1 MFANESNLA
10 DSCWH
15 HVEVRRKRARLTVII
30 DKEKYGKIRQE
41 SSPTHIK
48 LNLNNKTS
56 NVIYYGGGP
65 SEKLWFAQAKPLS
78 FTGFL
83 KQFYFEEIN
92 VIENALIRQSKGFKI
107 SDPLGVGIAEK
118 NNSLLQSA
126 EYNCR
131 PELVGSGCFS
141 DDETDLSCIPSTTTP
156 TKCNI
161 LEMILFVSFLCN
173 VCYLFARGMEASSQ
187 QFSPI
192 ILGLKQSSPLHRNP

>member
-15 HVEVRRKRARLTVII
+15 HVEVRRKKARLTVII

-41 SSPTHIK
+41 SSPTDIK

-92 VIENALIRQSKGFKI
+92 VIENTLISQRKGFKI
-107 SDPLGVGIAEK
+107 SDPLGVGIVEK
-118 NNSLLQSA
+118 NNVLLQLA

-141 DDETDLSCIPSTTTP
+141 DDDTDLSCIPSTTTP
-156 TKCNI
+156 TKGKI
-161 LEMILFVSFLCN
+161 LEMILFVSFLFN
-173 VCYLFARGMEASSQ
+173 VCC
-187 QFSPI
+187 
-192 ILGLKQSSPLHRNP
+192 

>member
-1 MFANESNLA
+1 MFFQRLTLITYNLSLSIGGPIGVFANESNLS

-15 HVEVRRKRARLTVII
+15 HVEVRRKKARLIVII

-92 VIENALIRQSKGFKI
+92 VIENALISQRKGFKI
-107 SDPLGVGIAEK
+107 SDPLGVGIVEK

-131 PELVGSGCFS
+131 PELVHGLGCFS
-141 DDETDLSCIPSTTTP
+141 DDDTDLSCIPSTTTP
-156 TKCNI
+156 TKGKI
-161 LEMILFVSFLCN
+161 LDFRDDPLCK
-173 VCYLFARGMEASSQ
+173 LS
-187 QFSPI
+187 
-192 ILGLKQSSPLHRNP
+192 L

>member
-15 HVEVRRKRARLTVII
+15 HVEVRRKKARLTVII

-83 KQFYFEEIN
+83 KQFYFEETN
-92 VIENALIRQSKGFKI
+92 VIENTLISQRKGFKI
-107 SDPLGVGIAEK
+107 SDPLGVGIVEK
-118 NNSLLQSA
+118 NNVLLQLA

-131 PELVGSGCFS
+131 SELVGSGCFS
-141 DDETDLSCIPSTTTP
+141 DDDTDLSCIPSTTTP
-156 TKCNI
+156 TKGKI
-161 LEMILFVSFLCN
+161 LEMILFASFLFN
-173 VCYLFARGMEASSQ
+173 VCY
-187 QFSPI
+187 
-192 ILGLKQSSPLHRNP
+192 